1 MSKKKQTVHSV
12 SRGDVLTV
20 GCIDCGKAFDLTVE
34 EQDWYKEKG
43 FALPKRCKEC
53 RKERRR
59 KGWYYGNCS

>member
-1 MSKKKQTVHSV
+1 MGKKKQTAQVH
-12 SRGDVLTV
+12 DVLTV
-20 GCIDCGKAFDLTVE
+20 ECIDCGKAFDLTVE

-59 KGWYYGNCS
+59 KG

>member
-1 MSKKKQTVHSV
+1 MGKKKQTAQVH
-12 SRGDVLTV
+12 DVLTV
-20 GCIDCGKAFDLTVE
+20 ECVDCGKTFDLTVE

-59 KGWYYGNCS
+59 KG

>member
-1 MSKKKQTVHSV
+1 MGKKKHVEQVHEV

-20 GCIDCGKAFDLTVE
+20 ECVDCGKTFDLTVE

-59 KGWYYGNCS
+59 KG

>member
-1 MSKKKQTVHSV
+1 MGKKKQQVSAQESSREDVITVE
-12 SRGDVLTV
+12 
-20 GCIDCGKAFDLTVE
+20 CIDCGRAFDLTKE

-59 KGWYYGNCS
+59 KG

>member
-1 MSKKKQTVHSV
+1 MDKKKQQVSAHESSREDVITVECV
-12 SRGDVLTV
+12 N
-20 GCIDCGKAFDLTVE
+20 CGRTFDLTKE

-59 KGWYYGNCS
+59 KG

>member
-1 MSKKKQTVHSV
+1 MGKKKQTVRGV
-12 SRGDVLTV
+12 SRVDVLTV
-20 GCIDCGKAFDLTVE
+20 ECVDCGKVFDLTIE

-59 KGWYYGNCS
+59 KG

>member
-1 MSKKKQTVHSV
+1 MGKKKQTVRGV
-12 SRGDVLTV
+12 SRVDVLTV
-20 GCIDCGKAFDLTVE
+20 ECVDCGKTFDLTVE

-59 KGWYYGNCS
+59 KG

>member
-1 MSKKKQTVHSV
+1 MGKKKQTVRGV
-12 SRGDVLTV
+12 SRVDVLTV
-20 GCIDCGKAFDLTVE
+20 DCVDCGKVFDLTIE

-59 KGWYYGNCS
+59 KG